1 MSYKIALGSS
11 DGKNVDLKFGEIRKF
26 VIFEVEEEK
35 GKISEIRNVEDYTT
49 VSDIHSSGRAGSCG
63 SSGCGGNGNG
73 CRGDGDTISKVET
86 IKDCRCVVCKKIG
99 FHAQKQLERNAIS
112 AFDIEGPVD
121 EILEKII
128 AYYRRIDKHKS

>member
-11 DGKNVDLKFGEIRKF
+11 DGKNVDLKFGEIKKF

-35 GKISEIRNVEDYTT
+35 GKLSEIRNVEDHTA
-49 VSDIHSSGRAGSCG
+49 VSDIHSSGLAGGCG

-73 CRGDGDTISKVET
+73 CNGFGDTTSKVET
-86 IKDCRCVVCKKIG
+86 VRDCRCIVCKKIG
-99 FHAQKQLERNAIS
+99 FHAQKQLERKGIS